1 MDTLLSKKILFF
13 KRKGLPTAYVIVE
26 VVNVQKLMMELQQL
40 ESRYQHLNEDW
51 EKLGFKII
59 EYELLAEV
67 IKNLTEQETQALLW
81 VSF

>member
-1 MDTLLSKKILFF
+1 M
-13 KRKGLPTAYVIVE
+13 E

-59 EYELLAEV
+59 EHELLEEIV
-67 IKNLTEQETQALLW
+67 KNLTGQETQALL
-81 VSF
+81 

>member
-1 MDTLLSKKILFF
+1 M
-13 KRKGLPTAYVIVE
+13 E

-59 EYELLAEV
+59 EYELLEKI
-67 IKNLTEQETQALLW
+67 IKNLTGQETQALL
-81 VSF
+81 